1 MDTCD
6 NSVIALRQPNFT
18 FQEQKITM
26 NNYWLSSKKYWE
38 QKYMTLKYKPTLA
51 KDYYLQLKYF

>member
-18 FQEQKITM
+18 FQEQKITC
-26 NNYWLSSKKYWE
+26 NEQLVIKFQKILGTKIYDTEIQTHTSK
-38 QKYMTLKYKPTLA
+38 
-51 KDYYLQLKYF
+51 

>member
-18 FQEQKITM
+18 FQEQKITC
-26 NNYWLSSKKYWE
+26 NE
-38 QKYMTLKYKPTLA
+38 QLVIKFQKILGTKYMTLKYKPTLA
-51 KDYYLQLKYF
+51 NDYYLQ

>member
-6 NSVIALRQPNFT
+6 NSVTALRQTNFT

-51 KDYYLQLKYF
+51 KDYYLQ